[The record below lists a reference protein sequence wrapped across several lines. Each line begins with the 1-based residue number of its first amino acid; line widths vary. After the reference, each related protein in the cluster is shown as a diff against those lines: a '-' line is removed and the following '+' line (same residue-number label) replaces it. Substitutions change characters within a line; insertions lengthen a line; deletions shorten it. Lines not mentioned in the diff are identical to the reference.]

1 MLLNVY
7 AFSPLSNELKN
18 DVAPSATFP
27 SSKNSYISSFFT
39 ISSTWG
45 MGRLYMLW
53 LSLLRRVNEILALFM
68 VSLICSSL
76 YILSMGSV
84 TSVNIHAGVFTNV

>member
-1 MLLNVY
+1 
-7 AFSPLSNELKN
+7 
-18 DVAPSATFP
+18 
-27 SSKNSYISSFFT
+27 
-39 ISSTWG
+39 

-76 YILSMGSV
+76 YILSMGECYLGKYTCRGFYKRIV
-84 TSVNIHAGVFTNV
+84 FSVNEVVYVFIFDVRIL